1 LLLLWR
7 GRAGVRTYI
16 DVFIRALHTAI
27 RVNRLW
33 DRQLDDA
40 RAADDCDISR
50 VRLIAVRPTERDQTP
65 LCVVTTVAIT
75 GGLVASVIG
84 LRCVVAAQT
93 SFGKETAGNQHQ
105 TESRLTIFSFGR
117 SCSLAPKEKFYPW
130 LGSTILS
137 SNVAS
142 SINAQRHELCT
153 AIGRRSAITTTSTSL
168 LDAPYVTR

>member
-1 LLLLWR
+1 MLLLWR
-7 GRAGVRTYI
+7 GRAGVRTYS
-16 DVFIRALHTAI
+16 DVSIRALHTAI

-40 RAADDCDISR
+40 RAADDCDNSR
-50 VRLIAVRPTERDQTP
+50 VRLIAVRPTERDQSV
-65 LCVVTTVAIT
+65 LCVVTTVANRRF
-75 GGLVASVIG
+75 VASVIG

-105 TESRLTIFSFGR
+105 TESKLMIFSFGR

-137 SNVAS
+137 SN
-142 SINAQRHELCT
+142 T
-153 AIGRRSAITTTSTSL
+153 
-168 LDAPYVTR
+168 